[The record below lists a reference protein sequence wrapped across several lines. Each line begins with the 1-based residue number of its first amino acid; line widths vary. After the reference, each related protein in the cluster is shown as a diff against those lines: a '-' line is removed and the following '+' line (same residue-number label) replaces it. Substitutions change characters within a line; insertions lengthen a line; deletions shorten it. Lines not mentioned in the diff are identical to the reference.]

1 MCKESKTKVTL
12 ETVKSVITHVQ
23 NLYPKREIMSQE
35 SVRTKLTRLIL
46 RAERLIL
53 KHKKDKMDN
62 ISWISG
68 EQEKLKLK
76 LFDVWKPKTKLV
88 DPSPPSPK
96 RIKIKHELIDKLP
109 ALPLTENDN
118 ILNEE
123 VHIKD
128 EPIDQKYL
136 LPSRENTNFT
146 NSSICQKIKQEI
158 SETCDKLKLF
168 NDPEKSEVSGIFV
181 KSETDIKPEI
191 IFGISD
197 SDSKH
202 DMSAVNNDPLH
213 ISVYEGKE
221 VSQQQNGCSI
231 CPCFWLLGV
240 ESRDFSQA
248 EKQTTVFKADQ
259 IHKMKAIFTQSDN
272 LGPF

>member
-23 NLYPKREIMSQE
+23 NLYPNREIMSQE
-35 SVRTKLTRLIL
+35 SVRTKLNRLIL

-128 EPIDQKYL
+128 EPIDQRYL
-136 LPSRENTNFT
+136 LPSSENTNFT
-146 NSSICQKIKQEI
+146 NSSPIKTC
-158 SETCDKLKLF
+158 SERMGWLF
-168 NDPEKSEVSGIFV
+168 G
-181 KSETDIKPEI
+181 
-191 IFGISD
+191 
-197 SDSKH
+197 DSK
-202 DMSAVNNDPLH
+202 
-213 ISVYEGKE
+213 SVLDSTM
-221 VSQQQNGCSI
+221 V
-231 CPCFWLLGV
+231 V
-240 ESRDFSQA
+240 FSY
-248 EKQTTVFKADQ
+248 
-259 IHKMKAIFTQSDN
+259 
-272 LGPF
+272 